1 MNSLFFIASKT
12 IGMAAR
18 AETWLIVV
26 LALALVALWRGRV
39 GRAKALILICFVAV
53 LGLTL
58 FPLGNGLIGALE
70 SQYPAR
76 PEIDHVD
83 RIIVLGGDED
93 LDAYRRWGGIQVNG
107 AGERLIEGLALAQR
121 YPQAKLV
128 YTGGI
133 GRLGASK
140 GQDDPSQ
147 MMFKAWVDLGVDPQR
162 IVVESASR
170 NTTENAAMTRD
181 LIQLVAGE
189 VHLLVT
195 SAAHMPRAMRS
206 FERAGWTGLVAW
218 PVDYRSGR
226 STWGPTWAL
235 DDHLA
240 FLNSA
245 LREYVG
251 LWAYGWAGK

>member
-18 AETWLIVV
+18 AETWLIVF

-39 GRAKALILICFVAV
+39 GRATALILICFVAV

-76 PEIDHVD
+76 PQIDHVD

-93 LDAYRRWGGIQVNG
+93 LEPYRRWGGIQVNG

-121 YPQAKLV
+121 FPLAKLV
-128 YTGGI
+128 YTGGTAS
-133 GRLGASK
+133 LGANK
-140 GQDDPSQ
+140 GHDDPSQ
-147 MMFKAWVDLGVDPQR
+147 MMFKAWVQLGIDPHR
-162 IVVESASR
+162 IVLETESR
-170 NTTENAAMTRD
+170 NTSENATMTRD
-181 LIQLVAGE
+181 LIQPAVGE
-189 VHLLVT
+189 VDVLVT

-206 FERAGWTGLVAW
+206 FQRAGWTGLVAW
-218 PVDYRSGR
+218 PVDYTSGM
-226 STWGPTWAL
+226 STWGQTWAL
-235 DDHLA
+235 DAHLDV
-240 FLNSA
+240 LNKA

-251 LWAYGWAGK
+251 LWAYGLAGK